1 MRARSIVGGFFLT
14 MGGVHIGLVS
24 ADTEIYRHFAD
35 GALIPG
41 LSTLWQDVFMAHPAV
56 WGLLLAAFE
65 ITCGTL
71 LLMGGRTARI
81 GWVAVLAF
89 HVALM
94 GFGWGF
100 WAWSVPVL
108 TVLVPAALIDWPRL
122 VPRAAASARPA

>member
-1 MRARSIVGGFFLT
+1 
-14 MGGVHIGLVS
+14 
-24 ADTEIYRHFAD
+24 
-35 GALIPG
+35 
-41 LSTLWQDVFMAHPAV
+41 MAHPAV
-56 WGLLLAAFE
+56 WGLLVAAFE

-71 LLMGGRTARI
+71 MLMGGRTARL

-108 TVLVPAALIDWPRL
+108 TVLVPAALIDWARLSPKAAPR
-122 VPRAAASARPA
+122 ARPA